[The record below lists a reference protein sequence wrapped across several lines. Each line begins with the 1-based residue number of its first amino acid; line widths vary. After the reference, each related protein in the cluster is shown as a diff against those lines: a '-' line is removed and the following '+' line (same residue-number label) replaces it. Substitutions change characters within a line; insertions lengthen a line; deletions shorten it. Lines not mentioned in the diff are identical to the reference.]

1 MSSDLRKIYF
11 KSTAF
16 AGVAKI
22 FLALS
27 GVITIWQL
35 NLVMSKNDF
44 GAFMIVFSLYQ
55 IIAAT
60 LATLFQSCIL
70 YHVPNSDSTTD
81 ASAQSAHPIARA
93 GMGLAGITSIAIGA
107 FFFLTAHFWAHLFNK
122 PDLHLWFAAMAGFIP
137 AFTINMILT
146 GWQRALQRI
155 DKLTLYNE
163 IIPASLRIGGL
174 MAIGFMPHSSN
185 LFTWVGC
192 VFIASYLLPFIA
204 LYRQTPLRPSLN
216 WRVFSMWD
224 LKYAAQSGFGQLI
237 NKSTRNLVIV
247 LSGALAST
255 ALTADFAIAIRFG
268 QLLLIPK
275 NALVQLLTPRI
286 RAHLKHNDRS
296 ALIDEYR
303 TNQAIMLCATLC
315 GIIAFILFSKPVL
328 AQFGDYGQ
336 QTYDILILLSIASL
350 LRAAFG
356 DAGGFIAMA
365 GHAGWA
371 LITHT
376 LSFIAL
382 LAGFIYLV
390 PAYQGIGAAY
400 ATNIAVLITMIC
412 ITIIIKKK
420 NNYTLIAAPEAI
432 TLALTALL
440 IMTITHITLSPII
453 AAAICSSI
461 CIAYIFIR
469 IKSVLR
475 FFDLIKDKVS

>member
-1 MSSDLRKIYF
+1 MPSALRNLYF

-16 AGVAKI
+16 AGIAKI
-22 FLALS
+22 FLAVS

-35 NLVMSKNDF
+35 NLIMSKDDF

-60 LATLFQSCIL
+60 LSTLFQSCIL
-70 YHVPNSDSTTD
+70 YHVPSDESTAKTD
-81 ASAQSAHPIARA
+81 VPHPIARA
-93 GMGLAGITSIAIGA
+93 GMGLSCIISAAIGILCFVGA
-107 FFFLTAHFWAHLFNK
+107 PFLADLFNK
-122 PDLHLWFAAMAGFIP
+122 PDLSLWFAAMAGFIP
-137 AFTINMILT
+137 AFTINMVLT
-146 GWQRALQRI
+146 SWHRALQNI

-163 IIPASLRIGGL
+163 ILPSILRIAALASL
-174 MAIGFMPHSSN
+174 GFITHSSH
-185 LFTWVGC
+185 LFTWIGYA
-192 VFIASYLLPFIA
+192 FIASYLIPFAA
-204 LYRQTPLRPSLN
+204 LYIQTPLRPSLN
-216 WRVFSMWD
+216 WRVFSAWD
-224 LKYAAQSGFGQLI
+224 FKYAAQSGFGQLV

-255 ALTADFAIAIRFG
+255 ALTADFAIASRFG

-286 RAHLKHNDRS
+286 RAHLKQNNRA

-303 TNQAIMLCATLC
+303 TNQALMLCATLC

-376 LSFIAL
+376 VSFVTL
-382 LAGFIYLV
+382 LIGFIYLV
-390 PAYQGIGAAY
+390 PEYQGIGAAY
-400 ATNIAVLITMIC
+400 ATNIAVLITILS
-412 ITIIIKKK
+412 ITLIIKKK
-420 NNYTLIAAPEAI
+420 NTYALIAWPEILTLILTTCTIIAFTHTNTSALIAASAC
-432 TLALTALL
+432 
-440 IMTITHITLSPII
+440 
-453 AAAICSSI
+453 AAIC
-461 CIAYIFIR
+461 CAYIFIR
-469 IKSVLR
+469 IKSVLH
-475 FFDLIKDKVS
+475 FFSLIKNKVT